1 MAAKKCCST
10 HGHCASIQ
18 HWAPTTAELPF
29 LFLPFS
35 SSSFII
41 GLHFSLR
48 KSRKKG
54 WTVLHSCLH
63 TCTHTLHLPLDPSS
77 HFRFIFDK
85 SSLLLWVSEGDEKCC
100 CCRCCFF
107 ITSFEPINGQFVFF
121 SFSFRSIYHPSSVQ
135 SVCVHRRKELC
146 FCPVS
151 VLY

>member
-1 MAAKKCCST
+1 MDTMRAFNT
-10 HGHCASIQ
+10 
-18 HWAPTTAELPF
+18 ELPQ
-29 LFLPFS
+29 LLSSHFS
-35 SSSFII
+35 SPSSFFII

-54 WTVLHSCLH
+54 WTVLVVVHSCLH

-100 CCRCCFF
+100 CCRCCCFF
-107 ITSFEPINGQFVFF
+107 ITSFEPINGQFFFFFF
-121 SFSFRSIYHPSSVQ
+121 SFSFRSIYHPNFSSVC
-135 SVCVHRRKELC
+135 VCVHRRKELC